1 MKDNI
6 LNKKVLKLIAICCGV
21 GLFTIFIFYV
31 IYCFQNK
38 KEFCNFN
45 ISLSKDN
52 VTRLSRNQISKFD
65 FFFKPEVIKIKDSL
79 GEEFDQALFYF
90 DNIKNVELDW
100 TLALPI
106 FGPPLSVKKAG
117 SVSFLM
123 DDLNHYTSHNGD
135 PKLRDAIKKKLEKD
149 GIKLKEKN
157 IVVSTSIFEILK
169 DLYSILNW
177 TPKHSILIPVPA
189 FGQHPY
195 QAVHCNMKVH
205 FLNVTQESGWKIT
218 PEDLDKTLT
227 LTKPTMFLFTNP
239 VNPTG
244 VVYNKEEVEKLAA
257 ILKKHQ
263 ILVISDEIF
272 KDVLLDK
279 NQQPFSIGAVEGME
293 NLTITLS
300 GLGKSMGLVGLRL
313 SYGCIPDWLIG
324 KLPEPSSGISKP
336 VEKAAIYALQDNFEN
351 QEYLQMSMRGY
362 NKRLKIIK
370 EFVINMDRELN
381 KKFNIDIFNAG
392 FFIKLY
398 IEPKATNVVLVSF
411 QGLKGKYSDKK
422 QINSSVD
429 LAFYILEKT
438 GIALTP
444 GEVFLIKGEK
454 MVLRIPLAAQN
465 LDLGLERIRKAL
477 LELKTKESY

>member
-1 MKDNI
+1 
-6 LNKKVLKLIAICCGV
+6 
-21 GLFTIFIFYV
+21 
-31 IYCFQNK
+31 
-38 KEFCNFN
+38 
-45 ISLSKDN
+45 
-52 VTRLSRNQISKFD
+52 
-65 FFFKPEVIKIKDSL
+65 
-79 GEEFDQALFYF
+79 
-90 DNIKNVELDW
+90 
-100 TLALPI
+100 
-106 FGPPLSVKKAG
+106 
-117 SVSFLM
+117 
-123 DDLNHYTSHNGD
+123 
-135 PKLRDAIKKKLEKD
+135 
-149 GIKLKEKN
+149 
-157 IVVSTSIFEILK
+157 
-169 DLYSILNW
+169 
-177 TPKHSILIPVPA
+177 
-189 FGQHPY
+189 
-195 QAVHCNMKVH
+195 
-205 FLNVTQESGWKIT
+205 
-218 PEDLDKTLT
+218 
-227 LTKPTMFLFTNP
+227 
-239 VNPTG
+239 
-244 VVYNKEEVEKLAA
+244 
-257 ILKKHQ
+257 
-263 ILVISDEIF
+263 VISDEIF

-336 VEKAAIYALQDNFEN
+336 VEKAAIYALQDTFEN
-351 QEYLQMSMRGY
+351 QEYLQMSMREY

-370 EFVINMDRELN
+370 QFVINMDRELN
-381 KKFNIDIFNAG
+381 KKFNIDILNAG

-398 IEPKATNVVLVSF
+398 IEPKATNVALVSF

-438 GIALTP
+438 GVALTP